1 MTITTLGGNSK
12 LRTRLLF
19 SPTFQRMHRWMDQRV
34 LRLRRDVRRAAIIE
48 VTQAD
53 GQRRTQTIE
62 MVKAPLE
69 EARGQVG
76 AYRLIS
82 VLGRGGMGEVYLGEH
97 VETGART
104 AVKVLHAGLSASAEF
119 RARFRREARTLR
131 TLCHPNILGIV
142 DYGIDRDSFYMALEV
157 IDGVT
162 LADYLVEVK
171 QMPLEQ
177 SLQVIEDVAAALD
190 HAHAKGI
197 VHRDVKPRNVM
208 LRRQSQDGALS
219 AVLMDFGIVKWLEGT
234 ASMVGTLTSGGMIGT
249 VDYAAPEQITA
260 AHDVDSRADIYALGM
275 MAYLMMTGR
284 LPFKGSVGQVV
295 FAHLQQQPPDPHLIN
310 PALPVRAADA
320 IVRAL
325 AKMPESRFRTAGEFA
340 AALRLGV
347 RTA

>member
-1 MTITTLGGNSK
+1 MTITTLGGNNK
-12 LRTRLLF
+12 LLTRLLF
-19 SPTFQRMHRWMDQRV
+19 SPVFQRMHRWMDQRV
-34 LRLRRDVRRAAIIE
+34 LRLRRDARHATITD
-48 VTQAD
+48 VTQPDAR
-53 GQRRTQTIE
+53 RRTQTIE

-97 VETGART
+97 VETGAHA
-104 AVKVLHAGLSASAEF
+104 AVKVLRAGLSANAEF

-142 DYGIDRDSFYMALEV
+142 DYGIDGDSFYMALEV

-162 LADYLVEVK
+162 LADYLTEVK

-208 LRRQSQDGALS
+208 LRQTADGGMA

-260 AHDVDSRADIYALGM
+260 AHEVDSRADIYALGM

-295 FAHLQQQPPDPHLIN
+295 FAHLQQTPTDPHLIN
-310 PALPVRAADA
+310 SALPERAADA

-325 AKMPESRFRTAGEFA
+325 AKAPESRFRAAGEFA
-340 AALRLGV
+340 AALRLGM
-347 RTA
+347 RMS